1 MEKMLL
7 IAGFVVAFFLTGA
20 NSYAQDS
27 TKRGALKQISSSS
40 EQADKLYGKKI
51 QQQSLLNN
59 KLEKTD
65 TVPAT
70 IPVKKKNIRS
80 KHKHQ

>member
-1 MEKMLL
+1 MEKMFLTVCF
-7 IAGFVVAFFLTGA
+7 IVAFFLAGA

-40 EQADKLYGKKI
+40 EQADKLYEKKI

-59 KLEKTD
+59 KLEKLD
-65 TVPAT
+65 TVHAT
-70 IPVKKKNIRS
+70 TPVKKKNIRS